1 MLKGVVFHILFTI
14 HPYLY
19 SLQAFNFMLQTIYLG
34 QFCITSWRRKSA
46 VPLYNGRI
54 SHILTVIYGMYI
66 LMTLKQRTVRR
77 ADAVNVQVAPRTDGI
92 GVRSLHKLRVRS
104 LNLSFKNG

>member
-46 VPLYNGRI
+46 VSLYNGRI

-66 LMTLKQRTVRR
+66 LMTQTAYRKK
-77 ADAVNVQVAPRTDGI
+77 
-92 GVRSLHKLRVRS
+92 S
-104 LNLSFKNG
+104 